1 MKHLF
6 LFCLSIFLFVS
17 AAAQEDAKKMLK
29 SAKRAMNTYYLDQN
43 GNNEKLIEAKDLID
57 KVVADAAFASAY
69 DAQYEKGKIYSELA
83 RYDNLMLSV
92 NPRHKVN
99 YPQVAL
105 DAQVA
110 YAAAYRAAVKG
121 YEKKDVLKGMAENM
135 PSLLAVGYAAYQ
147 SGDQETAFASFEG
160 ALEAHYL
167 MIENKEKSP
176 FASDEEINNQIFIVA
191 VTALG
196 AKQTDKAEKYLKE
209 LIAKGAEKPEIY
221 NALYQLMVEKG
232 NDAMADKYLK
242 DGRKKYPDDVN
253 LLFSEINDALK
264 KGKLDELIGRLK
276 EAIAKEPENV
286 SLYTTLGN
294 VYDNLYQ
301 NATTEEKKVEYFDS
315 AKSNYETALGK
326 SSGNFDAQYSLGA
339 LYYNKAAT
347 LTNELN
353 KLSDDLTAAG
363 IKKYQEKQKQVIEV
377 FKQALPYFLQAEK
390 LNGKDKNT
398 LIALKEIYARLNE
411 LDKSNLY
418 KARLEALD

>member
-1 MKHLF
+1 MKHVF
-6 LFCLSIFLFVS
+6 LFCLSIVLFVS
-17 AAAQEDAKKMLK
+17 AQAQDDAKKMLK

-43 GNNEKLIEAKDLID
+43 GNKDKLFEAKDLID
-57 KVVADAAFASAY
+57 KVVADDAFASAY
-69 DAQYEKGKIYSELA
+69 DAQYEKGQIYSELS
-83 RYDNLMLSV
+83 RFDNLMLSM
-92 NPRHKVN
+92 NPGHKVE
-99 YPQVAL
+99 YPQAGL
-105 DAQVA
+105 DAQIA
-110 YAAAYRAAVKG
+110 YFTAYGAALKG

-147 SGDQETAFASFEG
+147 SGDQQTAFAAFEG
-160 ALEAHYL
+160 ALQAHYL

-176 FASDEEINNQIFIVA
+176 FGSDDEINNQIFIVA

-209 LIAKGAEKPEIY
+209 LIAKGSEKPEIY

-232 NDAMADKYLK
+232 DDAMADKYLK

-276 EAIAKEPENV
+276 EAISKEPENV

-301 NATTEEKKVEYFDS
+301 NATTEEKKVEYFES
-315 AKSNYETALGK
+315 AKANYETALSK
-326 SSGNFDAQYSLGA
+326 SKGNFDAQYSLGA

-363 IKKYQEKQKQVIEV
+363 IKKYQGKQKQVIEV

-390 LNGKDKNT
+390 LNGNDKNT